1 MAKKRKKA
9 KVKAAVKRKAK
20 VSKARKVAAKTKR
33 KTAPKAKRKVKAKSK
48 PKTFRQRV
56 AGAFEVVTD
65 TIRDTGKL
73 RDKLEPPATSE
84 TE

>member
-1 MAKKRKKA
+1 MAKKTRKKA
-9 KVKAAVKRKAK
+9 KTKAAATRKKTK

-33 KTAPKAKRKVKAKSK
+33 KAVKKTKRKAKAKS
-48 PKTFRQRV
+48 KTFRQRV

-65 TIRDTGKL
+65 TIRGTDAL
-73 RDKLEPPATSE
+73 RNKLEPPATSE